1 MKNLRKSSRR
11 AISAM
16 LTAVFLSQQTMV
28 LSAFA
33 TNITNVQGNNG
44 VYDISPTSVLKNSD
58 IGLRKYERF
67 ELSQGDIANLIYKYG
82 SKDVNTFLNLVD
94 NTIQING
101 IVNTMRNGNFYNGK
115 AVFVSPNGMVV
126 GASGVLNVG
135 SLGVYTPNNDVYNR
149 FKNNPNKDLSVLSDK
164 NNVGSGSVKIDGHVF
179 AANDID
185 VVSSRIQVPGKVL
198 AGTGNDAVFD
208 GRQRADELFNSIVN
222 TSKMTSANEM
232 TAKNGVISFA
242 STVGTAITGD
252 IQNVGTGSTN
262 ITNTGSKGVYISGNV
277 ANRNGDLNIDNSAG
291 SVYGAKTSNIEN
303 HGGILKIVN
312 TGKGIYFVKD
322 SQITNDNNLVI
333 SNTGAEGT
341 ILAGNVN
348 NKGNA
353 FVDNKAGVLSVAGN
367 FDNNG
372 NATFTNSGT
381 QLNVSGKITNK
392 NGKLKLNNSGAKGL
406 NIVKTG
412 NVQSEGIEITNSG
425 NNGLNI
431 SGTVNNNGT
440 AIVNNTTTGVE
451 GLNISGT
458 FTNNGNATISNTGRD
473 GLNIT
478 GTVNNKNGKLTM
490 DNTGVSGLNV
500 SKTGKVDAQGLAMSN
515 SGANGLNVY
524 GTVNNA
530 GDGTYTNTSGSFE
543 VHETGKMVN
552 KGGTATYTN
561 SGANGFVISG
571 EVNNEGTTIANNEN
585 GPLSIGGK
593 FTNKGNSTFTNKGTQ
608 LNIAGTVENTDG
620 MLKLNNS
627 GADGLNIVSTGVVTS
642 EGLEV
647 LNTGAKGL
655 NVNGTVTNAGNA
667 SFTNSGANGLNV
679 GKNAKITSD
688 NINKDSLSMHNTGN
702 GGLNISGN
710 VSTLGNATY
719 TNTETGAKGLNIY
732 GKTHTQNGNTT
743 FINDGK
749 GGLNIYGETR
759 NTVGLT
765 TMTNNGAN
773 GLNVKSGGLVFADNA
788 NLTNNGAAG
797 LNVAGTAKIGV
808 NGNLVNNG
816 QGGLNVYGLVE
827 HGIIDSHAP
836 QGTLNLVNNG
846 TNGLNVREN
855 GKVISTSTKPLA
867 LSMENN
873 GAEGLNI
880 LGDVNVNGNAKIVNN
895 VGGRD
900 GLNVAGNLTDKN
912 GKLTMLNDGSRGINV
927 TKTGSINAQGI
938 EMVNNGETGLNVWGT
953 VNNTGDGIYTNN
965 AGSLDVKESGKMSN
979 KGGTATY
986 YNKGVNGLVISG
998 EVNNEGTTIANNEN
1012 GPLSIGGKFT
1022 NKGNS
1027 TFTNSGEQLNISGTV
1042 NNDGKLILTNS
1053 GAKGLNIIS
1062 TANVSANDTEITN
1075 SGTQGLNISGNVKI
1089 DGNGKISNTGAY
1101 GLNISGKIEQN
1112 GNGSLSLTN
1121 DGQNGLNI
1129 GKTAVVNSKNISV
1142 ENNGRQGLNIAGT
1155 VNNNGNASFK
1165 NNENARNGFNIT
1177 GTINNENG
1185 NLELL
1190 NDGFIG
1196 LQVREGGVVNAQGL
1210 KMVNNGENGM
1220 YVKGTVNNKGNG
1232 TYTNNAGTLKVSET
1246 GKLSNKGGTADF
1258 YNKGVNGFVVAG
1270 TIDNE
1275 GTTNVVNDNGVLS
1288 IGGTLTNKGNTTLTN
1303 NGSQLNIHGT
1313 VNNTNG
1319 NLTLN
1324 NTKGD
1329 IQVVNTGV
1337 VNSEGLKM
1345 NNTGADGINVY
1356 GKVSNKGAA
1365 DIKNSADG
1373 VKGVNV
1379 YGSVANEGNLNIT
1392 NDGADG
1398 VNVFGKVSNSNGK
1411 ATIVNNGAKGLN
1423 VSPAGEINAQGLEM
1437 VNNGEKGMNIWGTVN
1452 NQGDGTYTNNAG
1464 SLDVKESGK
1473 MSNIGGTANYY
1484 NNGEHGLVIS
1494 GEVNNEGTTIAFN
1507 DNGPLSIGGKFT
1519 NKGNATFTNAKGE
1532 QLNISGTVTN
1542 TEGKLTLNNAGE
1554 KGLNIV
1560 STGKV
1565 DAQDVE
1571 MNNSGEAGLNI
1582 RGNVNAL
1589 GNIDIVNAE
1598 GGKGGLNIG
1607 GHITQGNSNSET
1619 AGHVN
1624 LSNKGEGGT
1633 NIYGTISALDSV
1645 TSENVGEKGTYIDSK
1660 ASIKSGANVAIG
1672 DASEAG
1678 TKVRGL
1684 VNAREN
1690 VYMTEVGG
1698 DIVIGDGT
1706 ENNNYI
1712 TAGKDIAI
1720 DIHNGNLK
1728 NIGVEKVL
1736 LKADGNL
1743 DVKVVDGSIGEEPA
1757 QGVTRDFKKSIN
1769 ANIKGKVNE
1778 QTVDTTVMK
1787 EKDFVINYA
1796 AIDSDMN
1803 IDTIKADG
1811 KVILTV
1817 DDDYGKTNDGA
1828 RYNMVNVKTDTKT
1841 TNIEGKGIS
1850 LISNGSIGKT
1860 ITNPDG
1866 SEVTTSVTF
1875 IQTGAEQG
1883 YTMDALANE
1892 DISLYENSYNDVNY
1906 GRDKEVKAN
1915 KVTTMIA
1922 REGDLEVEFAGDTKI
1937 DNITAEGDLIVTT
1950 RGQKL
1955 DIENLGSIKDGNQD
1969 YFGVRNNGRADGGY
1983 TNADHA
1989 SEVLP
1994 DNVDLTALDIN
2005 HNIRPTQELV
2015 DGNHEAYAQSE
2026 VTVKNAVLD
2035 NGQMDI
2041 TADNIK
2047 ANGIELTS
2055 NKDGVEKRR
2064 NTATNK
2070 VVGADGIPTA
2080 HSVRENDVTY
2090 VGRSETERNY
2100 YRFQGDGDGVYNG
2113 RASNVDND
2121 DNIFDATPLE
2131 MEDDL
2136 DDASQMWKQ
2145 KVDNS
2150 NVAGTDKR
2158 QYMRFNITTNQI
2170 PVSFEQKAGASSLI
2184 DISRGGIAIAHEG
2197 NLKVGDVIPVH
2208 IVYGDLDINAD
2219 AKIVSTTATRAG
2231 AEFVNIDKS
2240 LANQLLY
2247 LNILLEGKYNKL
2259 ANN

>member
-1 MKNLRKSSRR
+1 MKNFRKSSRR

-16 LTAVFLSQQTMV
+16 LTAIFLSQQTMI

-44 VYDISPTSVLKNSD
+44 VYDINPTSVLKNSD

-67 ELSQGDIANLIYKYG
+67 ELSKGDVANLIYKYG
-82 SKDVNTFLNLVD
+82 SKDVSTFLNLVD

-179 AANDID
+179 AANDVD
-185 VVSSRIQVPGKVL
+185 VVSSRIQVPGKAL

-222 TSKMTSANEM
+222 TSKMTNANEM
-232 TAKNGVISFA
+232 TVKNGVISFA
-242 STVGTAITGD
+242 STVGTAITGNV
-252 IQNVGTGSTN
+252 QNIGAGSTN

-277 ANRNGDLNIDNSAG
+277 ANRNGDFNINNSAG
-291 SVYGAKTSNIEN
+291 SVYGAKTSNLEN
-303 HGGILKIVN
+303 HEGTLKIVN

-322 SQITNDNNLVI
+322 SQITNDNNLVMN
-333 SNTGAEGT
+333 NTGVEGT
-341 ILAGNVN
+341 VLAGNVN
-348 NKGNA
+348 NKGYASIDNNA
-353 FVDNKAGVLSVAGN
+353 GALSVVGN
-367 FDNNG
+367 FDNKG
-372 NATFTNSGT
+372 NAAFTN
-381 QLNVSGKITNK
+381 
-392 NGKLKLNNSGAKGL
+392 A
-406 NIVKTG
+406 
-412 NVQSEGIEITNSG
+412 
-425 NNGLNI
+425 
-431 SGTVNNNGT
+431 
-440 AIVNNTTTGVE
+440 
-451 GLNISGT
+451 
-458 FTNNGNATISNTGRD
+458 
-473 GLNIT
+473 
-478 GTVNNKNGKLTM
+478 
-490 DNTGVSGLNV
+490 
-500 SKTGKVDAQGLAMSN
+500 
-515 SGANGLNVY
+515 
-524 GTVNNA
+524 
-530 GDGTYTNTSGSFE
+530 
-543 VHETGKMVN
+543 
-552 KGGTATYTN
+552 
-561 SGANGFVISG
+561 
-571 EVNNEGTTIANNEN
+571 
-585 GPLSIGGK
+585 
-593 FTNKGNSTFTNKGTQ
+593 
-608 LNIAGTVENTDG
+608 
-620 MLKLNNS
+620 
-627 GADGLNIVSTGVVTS
+627 
-642 EGLEV
+642 
-647 LNTGAKGL
+647 
-655 NVNGTVTNAGNA
+655 
-667 SFTNSGANGLNV
+667 
-679 GKNAKITSD
+679 
-688 NINKDSLSMHNTGN
+688 
-702 GGLNISGN
+702 
-710 VSTLGNATY
+710 
-719 TNTETGAKGLNIY
+719 
-732 GKTHTQNGNTT
+732 
-743 FINDGK
+743 
-749 GGLNIYGETR
+749 
-759 NTVGLT
+759 
-765 TMTNNGAN
+765 
-773 GLNVKSGGLVFADNA
+773 
-788 NLTNNGAAG
+788 
-797 LNVAGTAKIGV
+797 
-808 NGNLVNNG
+808 
-816 QGGLNVYGLVE
+816 
-827 HGIIDSHAP
+827 
-836 QGTLNLVNNG
+836 
-846 TNGLNVREN
+846 
-855 GKVISTSTKPLA
+855 
-867 LSMENN
+867 
-873 GAEGLNI
+873 
-880 LGDVNVNGNAKIVNN
+880 
-895 VGGRD
+895 
-900 GLNVAGNLTDKN
+900 
-912 GKLTMLNDGSRGINV
+912 
-927 TKTGSINAQGI
+927 
-938 EMVNNGETGLNVWGT
+938 
-953 VNNTGDGIYTNN
+953 
-965 AGSLDVKESGKMSN
+965 
-979 KGGTATY
+979 
-986 YNKGVNGLVISG
+986 
-998 EVNNEGTTIANNEN
+998 
-1012 GPLSIGGKFT
+1012 
-1022 NKGNS
+1022 
-1027 TFTNSGEQLNISGTV
+1027 GEQLNISGTV
-1042 NNDGKLILTNS
+1042 NNGGTLVLTNS

-1062 TANVSANDTEITN
+1062 TANVSANDVEMTN
-1075 SGTQGLNISGNVKI
+1075 TGKQGLNINGNVKVN
-1089 DGNGKISNTGAY
+1089 GNGKISNTGTY
-1101 GLNISGKIEQN
+1101 GLNISGKIDQGMN
-1112 GNGSLSLTN
+1112 ANDLLTLKN
-1121 DGQNGLNI
+1121 DGQNGLNV

-1155 VNNNGNASFK
+1155 VDNKGDALFK
-1165 NNENARNGFNIT
+1165 NNESARNGFNIT

-1185 NLELL
+1185 KLELL

-1220 YVKGTVNNKGNG
+1220 HVKGIVNNQGSG
-1232 TYTNNAGTLKVSET
+1232 IYTNNAGTLKVSET

-1258 YNKGVNGFVVAG
+1258 YNNGVNGFVVAG

-1275 GTTNVVNDNGVLS
+1275 GMTNVVNDNGVLS

-1303 NGSQLNIHGT
+1303 NGPQLNIHGT

-1319 NLTLN
+1319 DLILN

-1329 IQVVNTGV
+1329 IQVVNMGV

-1345 NNTGADGINVY
+1345 NNTGTDGINVY

-1379 YGSVANEGNLNIT
+1379 YGSVTNDGDLNIT
-1392 NDGADG
+1392 NDGANG
-1398 VNVFGKVSNSNGK
+1398 VNVFGNVSNLNGK
-1411 ATIVNNGAKGLN
+1411 ATIINSGAKGLN
-1423 VSPAGEINAQGLEM
+1423 VAPIGEINAQGLEM
-1437 VNNGEKGMNIWGTVN
+1437 VNNGERGMNIWGAVN

-1484 NNGEHGLVIS
+1484 NNGEYGLVIS
-1494 GEVNNEGTTIAFN
+1494 GEVDNEGTTIALN

-1519 NKGNATFTNAKGE
+1519 NKGDATFTNAKGE
-1532 QLNISGTVTN
+1532 QLNISGSVTN

-1554 KGLNIV
+1554 KGLNII
-1560 STGKV
+1560 STGRISAK
-1565 DAQDVE
+1565 DVE
-1571 MNNSGEAGLNI
+1571 MNNSGKAGLNI
-1582 RGNVNAL
+1582 RGDLNAL
-1589 GNIDIVNAE
+1589 ENIDIVNAE

-1607 GHITQGNSNSET
+1607 GNITQGSSNIET

-1645 TSENVGEKGTYIDSK
+1645 TSSNKGAKGTYIDSK
-1660 ASIKSGANVAIG
+1660 ATVKSGADITIS
-1672 DASEAG
+1672 DASVAG

-1684 VNAREN
+1684 VNASGN
-1690 VYMTEVGG
+1690 VNMVEVGA

-1706 ENNNYI
+1706 ENDNYI
-1712 TAGKDIAI
+1712 TAGKDINI
-1720 DIHNGNLK
+1720 DIKNGNLK
-1728 NIGVEKVL
+1728 NIGVRKVL
-1736 LKADGNL
+1736 LKAGGDL
-1743 DVKVVDGSIGEEPA
+1743 DIKVTDGSIGEEPA
-1757 QGVTRDFKKSIN
+1757 KGVTRDFRKSIN

-1778 QTVDTTVMK
+1778 QTIDTTVMK

-1828 RYNMVNVKTDTKT
+1828 RYNMVNVKLDNNT

-1850 LISNGSIGKT
+1850 LISNGSIGT
-1860 ITNPDG
+1860 TETTVDGFEITTP
-1866 SEVTTSVTF
+1866 VTF

-1892 DISLYENSYNDVNY
+1892 DIALYENSYNDVNY
-1906 GRDKEVKAN
+1906 GRDKETRAN

-1922 REGDLEVEFAGDTKI
+1922 REGDLEVEFAGNTKI
-1937 DNITAEGDLIVTT
+1937 DNITAEGDLLVTT

-1969 YFGVRNNGRADGGY
+1969 YFGVRNNGKADGGY
-1983 TNADHA
+1983 TNANHA
-1989 SEVLP
+1989 NKVLP
-1994 DNVDLTALDIN
+1994 DNAELMALDIN

-2035 NGQMDI
+2035 NCKMDI

-2055 NKDGVEKRR
+2055 NKDGVVKRR

-2080 HSVRENDVTY
+2080 HSVRENDVTF

-2113 RASNVDND
+2113 VASNVDND

-2136 DDASQMWKQ
+2136 DAASQMWKQ

-2150 NVAGTDKR
+2150 NVDGTDKR
-2158 QYMRFNITTNQI
+2158 QYMRFNISTNEI
-2170 PVSFEQKAGASSLI
+2170 PVAFEQKAGVSSLI

>member
-44 VYDISPTSVLKNSD
+44 VYDINPTSVLKNSD

-67 ELSQGDIANLIYKYG
+67 ELSKGDIANLIYKYG
-82 SKDVNTFLNLVD
+82 SKDVSTFLNLVD

-115 AVFVSPNGMVV
+115 AIFVSPNGMVV

-149 FKNNPNKDLSVLSDK
+149 FKNNPNNDLSVLSDK

-222 TSKMTSANEM
+222 TSKMTSANQI

-242 STVGTAITGD
+242 STIGTAISGD
-252 IQNVGTGSTN
+252 VQNVGTGSTN
-262 ITNTGSKGVYISGNV
+262 IANTGSKGIYISGNV
-277 ANRNGDLNIDNSAG
+277 ANRNGDLNINNSDG
-291 SVYGAKTSNIEN
+291 SVYGAKTSNLEN
-303 HGGILKIVN
+303 HGGTLKIVN

-333 SNTGAEGT
+333 NNTGAEGT
-341 ILAGNVN
+341 VLAGNVD

-353 FVDNKAGVLSVAGN
+353 SIDNKAGVLSVAGN
-367 FDNNG
+367 FNNNG
-372 NATFTNSGT
+372 NASFINSGT

-392 NGKLKLNNSGAKGL
+392 NGELKLNNSGANGL
-406 NIVKTG
+406 NIIKTG

-440 AIVNNTTTGVE
+440 AIVTNTTTGVE

-458 FTNNGNATISNTGRD
+458 FTNNGSATINNTGRD

-478 GTVNNKNGKLTM
+478 GAVNNKNGKLTM
-490 DNTGVSGLNV
+490 DNTGVLGLNV
-500 SKTGKVDAQGLAMSN
+500 SKTGKVDAQGLSMSN

-543 VHETGKMVN
+543 VHETGKMSN

-561 SGANGFVISG
+561 SGA
-571 EVNNEGTTIANNEN
+571 
-585 GPLSIGGK
+585 
-593 FTNKGNSTFTNKGTQ
+593 
-608 LNIAGTVENTDG
+608 
-620 MLKLNNS
+620 
-627 GADGLNIVSTGVVTS
+627 
-642 EGLEV
+642 
-647 LNTGAKGL
+647 
-655 NVNGTVTNAGNA
+655 
-667 SFTNSGANGLNV
+667 
-679 GKNAKITSD
+679 
-688 NINKDSLSMHNTGN
+688 
-702 GGLNISGN
+702 
-710 VSTLGNATY
+710 
-719 TNTETGAKGLNIY
+719 
-732 GKTHTQNGNTT
+732 
-743 FINDGK
+743 
-749 GGLNIYGETR
+749 
-759 NTVGLT
+759 
-765 TMTNNGAN
+765 
-773 GLNVKSGGLVFADNA
+773 
-788 NLTNNGAAG
+788 
-797 LNVAGTAKIGV
+797 
-808 NGNLVNNG
+808 
-816 QGGLNVYGLVE
+816 
-827 HGIIDSHAP
+827 
-836 QGTLNLVNNG
+836 
-846 TNGLNVREN
+846 
-855 GKVISTSTKPLA
+855 
-867 LSMENN
+867 
-873 GAEGLNI
+873 
-880 LGDVNVNGNAKIVNN
+880 
-895 VGGRD
+895 
-900 GLNVAGNLTDKN
+900 
-912 GKLTMLNDGSRGINV
+912 
-927 TKTGSINAQGI
+927 
-938 EMVNNGETGLNVWGT
+938 
-953 VNNTGDGIYTNN
+953 
-965 AGSLDVKESGKMSN
+965 
-979 KGGTATY
+979 
-986 YNKGVNGLVISG
+986 NGLVISG

-1012 GPLSIGGKFT
+1012 GPLSIGGNFT

-1027 TFTNSGEQLNISGTV
+1027 TFTNNGEQLNISGTV

-1062 TANVSANDTEITN
+1062 TANVSAKDTEMTN
-1075 SGTQGLNISGNVKI
+1075 TGTQGLNISGNVSAKDAEITNTGTQGLNIRGNVKI

-1101 GLNISGKIEQN
+1101 GLNISGRVDQGMN

-1129 GKTAVVNSKNISV
+1129 GKTAIVNSKNISV

-1155 VNNNGNASFK
+1155 VTNNGNASFK

-1220 YVKGTVNNKGNG
+1220 HVKGTVNNLGNG

-1258 YNKGVNGFVVAG
+1258 YNKGVNGFVGVG

-1288 IGGTLTNKGNTTLTN
+1288 IGGTFTNKGNTTLTN
-1303 NGSQLNIHGT
+1303 NGTQLNIHGT

-1319 NLTLN
+1319 VLTLN
-1324 NTKGD
+1324 NTNGD
-1329 IQVVNTGV
+1329 IQVVHTGV
-1337 VNSEGLKM
+1337 VNSEGLKI

-1356 GKVSNKGAA
+1356 GKVSNKGTA
-1365 DIKNSADG
+1365 DIKNSAGG

-1379 YGSVANEGNLNIT
+1379 YGSVANEGNLNIA

-1423 VSPAGEINAQGLEM
+1423 VAPIGEINAQGLEM
-1437 VNNGEKGMNIWGTVN
+1437 VNNGERGMNIWGAVN

-1484 NNGEHGLVIS
+1484 NNGEYGLVIS
-1494 GEVNNEGTTIAFN
+1494 GEVDNEGTTIALN

-1532 QLNISGTVTN
+1532 QLNISGSVTN

-1554 KGLNIV
+1554 KGLNII

-1565 DAQDVE
+1565 NAQDVE
-1571 MNNSGEAGLNI
+1571 MNNSGVAGLNI
-1582 RGNVNAL
+1582 RGDINAL
-1589 GNIDIVNAE
+1589 GNIDITNAE

-1607 GHITQGNSNSET
+1607 GNITQGNSNSET

-1624 LSNKGEGGT
+1624 LSNSGEAGT
-1633 NIYGTISALDSV
+1633 NIYGKITALDSV
-1645 TSENVGEKGTYIDSK
+1645 TSSNTGAKGTYIDSK
-1660 ASIKSGANVAIG
+1660 ATVKSGADITISDTSA
-1672 DASEAG
+1672 AG

-1684 VNAREN
+1684 VNASGN
-1690 VYMTEVGG
+1690 VNMTEVGG
-1698 DIVIGDGT
+1698 DIVLGDGT
-1706 ENNNYI
+1706 ENENYI
-1712 TAGKDIAI
+1712 TAGKDINI
-1720 DIHNGNLK
+1720 DIKNGNLK
-1728 NIGVEKVL
+1728 NIGVRKVL
-1736 LKADGNL
+1736 LKADGDL
-1743 DVKVVDGSIGEEPA
+1743 DIKAVDGSIGEEPA
-1757 QGVTRDFKKSIN
+1757 KGVTRDFRKSIN

-1778 QTVDTTVMK
+1778 QTVDSTVMK

-1828 RYNMVNVKTDTKT
+1828 RYNMVNVKLDKNT

-1850 LISNGSIGKT
+1850 LISNGSIGT
-1860 ITNPDG
+1860 TETTVDGFEITTP
-1866 SEVTTSVTF
+1866 VTF
-1875 IQTGAEQG
+1875 IQTGAEHG

-1892 DISLYENSYNDVNY
+1892 DVALSENSFNDVNY
-1906 GRDKEVKAN
+1906 GRDKEIKAN

-1922 REGDLEVEFAGDTKI
+1922 REGDLEVEFAGNTKI
-1937 DNITAEGDLIVTT
+1937 DNITAEGDLVVTT

-1955 DIENLGSIKDGNQD
+1955 DIENLGSIKDGNKD
-1969 YFGVRNNGRADGGY
+1969 YFGVRNNGKADGGY

-1989 SEVLP
+1989 NEVLP
-1994 DNVDLTALDIN
+1994 DNAELMALDIN

-2035 NGQMDI
+2035 NGKMDI

-2055 NKDGVEKRR
+2055 NKDGVVKRR

-2080 HSVRENDVTY
+2080 HSVRENDVTF

-2113 RASNVDND
+2113 VASNVDND

-2131 MEDDL
+2131 MEDNL
-2136 DDASQMWKQ
+2136 NDASQMWKQ

-2150 NVAGTDKR
+2150 NVDGTDKR
-2158 QYMRFNITTNQI
+2158 QYMRFNISTNEI
-2170 PVSFEQKAGASSLI
+2170 PVAFEQKAGASSLI